1 MTTLLLRLAGPL
13 QSWGD
18 SSRFTLRGTRREPT
32 KSGVV
37 GLLAAALG
45 RQRGEAIDDLARL
58 RMAVRTDQP
67 GSLLEDFQTAE
78 DAKGRKMPLTRRLYL
93 ADAVFTVAI
102 EGEQD
107 FLRTLSEALSSP
119 VFPPYLGRRSC
130 PPNTPIVIGMSELG
144 AKEALAP
151 LNTSWQASSWFKKRR
166 GTLGYQADLVFEVD
180 ASIEPEPGHIL
191 ETVRDVPLSFDR
203 EHRKYGWRTVARTSV
218 SMLDPKHAPH
228 DPFSILEA

>member
-45 RQRGEAIDDLARL
+45 RQRQEAVDDLARL

-78 DAKGRKMPLTRRLYL
+78 GAKAKKMPLTRRLYL
-93 ADAVFTVAI
+93 ADAVFTVTI
-102 EGEQD
+102 EGERA
-107 FLRTLSEALSSP
+107 FLQTLSEALTVP
-119 VFPPYLGRRSC
+119 TFPLYLGRRSC
-130 PPNTPIVIGMSELG
+130 PPNSPIVLGLSELG
-144 AKEALAP
+144 MKEALEP
-151 LNTSWQASSWFKKRR
+151 SNTTWQASEWFKKRR
-166 GTLGYQADLVFEVD
+166 GKLGYQADLVFDVDVSSEV
-180 ASIEPEPGHIL
+180 EPGYIV

-203 EHRKYGWRTVARTSV
+203 EYRKYGWRTVARTSI
-218 SMLDPKHAPH
+218 SMLEPATSPH
-228 DPFSILEA
+228 DPFSALEV